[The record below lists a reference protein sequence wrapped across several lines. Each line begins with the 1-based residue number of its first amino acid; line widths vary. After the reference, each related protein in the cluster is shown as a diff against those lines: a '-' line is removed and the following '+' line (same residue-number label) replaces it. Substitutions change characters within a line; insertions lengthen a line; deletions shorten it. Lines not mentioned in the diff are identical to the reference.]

1 MFNKQPLTEVE
12 IQAIPCLVSHHG
24 IFTEVFFPVTFF
36 FFATLPLM
44 SFSFGHDLVL
54 LLLCISNCTMLG
66 CFCHVAI
73 VTRSPAQPI
82 TATSPVRGVLPPEAG
97 RLLPEK
103 PPHTP
108 ARRHQTAPF
117 KPTSERG
124 RRKKSTKISRK
135 RQTCF
140 FVTSLSPS

>member
-12 IQAIPCLVSHHG
+12 IKAIPCLVSHHA
-24 IFTEVFFPVTFF
+24 IFTDVFFPVTFFFPIF

-66 CFCHVAI
+66 RFCHVAI

-97 RLLPEK
+97 QLLPEK

-108 ARRHQTAPF
+108 ERRHQTAPF

-135 RQTCF
+135 DKLAF
-140 FVTSLSPS
+140 L